1 MRVNRDEVINLWG
14 CLLLFGLLLSANH
27 LIGQTDTLLLRNGD
41 QLVGEIKEMKR
52 GVLILKT
59 AYSSSDFQIDWEDVI
74 GISSQQQYAISLSDK
89 HLLTKA
95 HLQTKAPGKFLL
107 VSPEGQH
114 EVSGEMIV
122 DLRQIETYF
131 WSKWS
136 AHIDAGYSLTK
147 ANDLQQFHASAS
159 VGYRDERW
167 VTMANY
173 RQVRNRQIGAETVRR
188 IDGGLNADYG
198 FRNGLFLGSRVNFLS
213 NTEQNLDLR
222 TTGVLGLGYYFIRSN
237 KLYWNAFAGPV
248 INLENVGA
256 PVSPENLPAS
266 DRQSAEA
273 VVGSELNLYDIGDL
287 NVFSNAY
294 WYPSLTENSRYRFDF
309 QLNIR
314 YDLPLDFYIK
324 SGLTLNYDNQPAAG
338 ASESDYVIIT
348 GFGWEL

>member
-1 MRVNRDEVINLWG
+1 MGRLI
-14 CLLLFGLLLSANH
+14 LLGLVLCANH

-52 GVLILKT
+52 GVLVLKT
-59 AYSSSDFQIDWEDVI
+59 AYSSSNFQIKWEEVVE
-74 GISSQQQYAISLSDK
+74 ISSQQQYAISLSDR

-95 HLQTKAPGKFLL
+95 HLQTRAPGRFLL
-107 VSPEGQH
+107 VSPEGQR
-114 EVSGEMIV
+114 EVCGETIV
-122 DLRQIETYF
+122 ELRQVETNF

-136 AHIDAGYSLTK
+136 AHVDAGYSLTK
-147 ANDLQQFHASAS
+147 ANDLQQFHASAA

-222 TTGVLGLGYYFIRSN
+222 TTGVLGLGYYLIRSN
-237 KLYWNAFAGPV
+237 QLYWNAFAGPV
-248 INLENVGA
+248 INLENVGT
-256 PVSPENLPAS
+256 PVSPENLATS

-294 WYPSLTENSRYRFDF
+294 WYPSLTENGRYRFDF
-309 QLNIR
+309 LLNIR

-324 SGLTLNYDNQPAAG
+324 SGLTLNYDSNPAPG